1 MDHAATIVLA
11 AGSGV
16 RFASGIPKAFAPLGD
31 RSLLE
36 RAVANALAAGSIGR
50 VIAVV
55 PPGTEML
62 ARDLLSSVGPDVEV
76 IGGGE
81 TRAAS
86 TRIGL
91 ALLDGAA
98 TVLCHDAARPLAS
111 PGLFDRVIAALGE
124 HPDADGVI
132 PVVPVVDT
140 VKRVTD
146 HVVVA
151 TEVRESL
158 ALAQTPQAFRTG
170 ALIEA
175 HDRALRDGVDVS
187 DDSGAIERAGG
198 RVIAV
203 PGEVAN
209 RKITTPEDLAVA
221 AAVLDRV

>member
-1 MDHAATIVLA
+1 MLA

-16 RFASGIPKAFAPLGD
+16 RFASGIPKALAPLGD
-31 RSLLE
+31 RTLLE
-36 RAVANALAAGSIGR
+36 RAVGNAIASGSVDR

-62 ARDLLSSVGPDVEV
+62 ARDLLSSLADVVEV
-76 IGGGE
+76 VGGGE

-91 ALLDGAA
+91 ARVGDASI
-98 TVLCHDAARPLAS
+98 VVCHDAARPLAS
-111 PGLFDRVIAALGE
+111 PGLFDLVIGALSD
-124 HPDADGVI
+124 HPDADGAI
-132 PVVPVVDT
+132 PVVAVVDT
-140 VKRVTD
+140 VKRVAD
-146 HVVVA
+146 HAVVA
-151 TEVRESL
+151 TEPREGL
-158 ALAQTPQAFRTG
+158 ALAQTPQAFRTA

-175 HDRALRDGVDVS
+175 HDRALRAGVDVS
-187 DDSGAIERAGG
+187 DDAGAIELAGG
-198 RVIAV
+198 RVVTV

>member
-16 RFASGIPKAFAPLGD
+16 RFASGIPKAFAALGD
-31 RSLLE
+31 RTLLE
-36 RAVANALAAGSIGR
+36 RAVGNAIASGSVGR
-50 VIAVV
+50 IVAVV
-55 PPGTEML
+55 PPGAEML
-62 ARDLLSSVGPDVEV
+62 ARDLLSGLGPDVEV

-86 TRIGL
+86 TRLGL
-91 ALLDGAA
+91 ERVRDAA
-98 TVLCHDAARPLAS
+98 TVVCHDAARPLAS
-111 PGLFDRVIAALGE
+111 PGLFDRVIAALADD
-124 HPDADGVI
+124 PDADGVI

-146 HVVVA
+146 HVVVG
-151 TEVRESL
+151 TEPRESL
-158 ALAQTPQAFRTG
+158 SLAQTPQAFRTA
-170 ALIEA
+170 ALVEA
-175 HDRALRDGVDVS
+175 HDRALRAGVDVS
-187 DDSGAIERAGG
+187 DDAGAIELVGG

-203 PGEVAN
+203 PGEIAN